1 MAPRKTELVRGSF
14 TAKEITDIKQLKLTC
29 EMDFSLRNNNH
40 IPLEDPLIV
49 VAGGYFTSR
58 ILNHKINDINVFV
71 LAGNKY
77 SDFLKIK
84 YISVT
89 STKVN
94 NHDYSNS
101 NIHAIYDRRDRQSF
115 GYKIQYIFRKETTRE
130 ELLSGFDY
138 EHCKVSYSMRQMFIN
153 PRTYRAIKNMKL
165 ITTPGITPKQKRTD
179 KFLALGFTQD
189 LPVLNVFDGD
199 LVA

>member
-1 MAPRKTELVRGSF
+1 MAPRKTELVKGSF
-14 TAKEITDIKQLKLTC
+14 TAKEIKDIRQLKLTC
-29 EMDFSLRNNNH
+29 EMDFSTRSNNN

-58 ILNHKINDINVFV
+58 ILKHKINDIDVFI

-101 NIHAIYDRRDRQSF
+101 NIHAIYDVQSF

-130 ELLSGFDY
+130 ELISGFDY
-138 EHCKVSYSMRQMFIN
+138 EHSKVSYSMRQLFIN

-165 ITTPGITPKQKRTD
+165 IATPGITSKQKRTD
-179 KFLALGFTQD
+179 KFLALGFTQA
-189 LPVLNVFDGD
+189 LPVLNVFDED